1 MNLFPA
7 SIKNYLIA
15 TMACLCVPGLGA
27 LAFLAEQSV
36 EDVLTSRRL
45 VELVAADEAL
55 LNAGNT
61 IRSNRGQ
68 AQTAIQVA
76 DDPAPTLKK
85 IEQANRDA
93 LASAIALLRSTDLS
107 DRKALADAIDQK
119 EKATAAKLPEIY
131 AEAAKPK
138 PQRSLAATMPWYN
151 GVGEIETA
159 MTTASDATSTAVRL
173 ADPMLAD
180 LQNFKAA
187 GWRVRSN
194 YGTQCSIL
202 RPVFGSNKPM
212 EPAQLRRLGEMRG
225 ASDAGVA
232 QLTQLAARPGV
243 SPELVRK
250 VGAMNAEVTAANRLM
265 DEQLGRVG
273 QGSSPVVGAEDW
285 TKQCN
290 GPFSTILAAV
300 GQSFDE
306 MENVTQATLTRAWTR
321 LAITGGLFLALLAI
335 CVVSWRGVQ
344 RRITRPLVQLQT
356 ALAGMQA
363 GDFAQKIP
371 APPCPDELGTLSE
384 ALEDYRQN
392 ALALE
397 TNRRDREVAM
407 LADAEQA
414 AKVRALVGEVA
425 GIVAAA
431 RAGDFSGQAEAGDVD
446 GPLRELVEGVN
457 EINAVVDA
465 ATTEFADAMQSL
477 AAGDLTHRVTT
488 GYRGRFAALQEAI
501 NQTAERLSTTMR
513 TIQANASDVGLSA
526 REISTGADDLSKR
539 TEEQA
544 SSLEESAATTEELA
558 ASVKASAQASQQAVR
573 QAGQAMQVAQ
583 DGGAIA
589 SEAVAAMARIE
600 DASKKISEI
609 VSVIDGI
616 AFQTNLLALN
626 AAVEAARA
634 GDAGKGFAVVASE
647 VRTLAQRSG
656 EAAKDISGLISSSN
670 TEVEA
675 GVKLVRQAGDALTR
689 IVEASRSVQNTI
701 SEVATASTEQA
712 NGIEEMSQ
720 TVAHM
725 DEMTQA
731 NAALAEQSAA
741 SANALAGKIAELN
754 ALVAAFR
761 TGDELAPVARVPAA
775 PYAPPPLRTSDLA
788 AIATGQGAEP
798 ERLRKLAAAIAEQK
812 RAPGRESPARKRA
825 NTRSDDAGWEEF

>member
-7 SIKNYLIA
+7 SIRNYLVA
-15 TMACLCVPGLGA
+15 TMACLCLPGLGA
-27 LAFLAEQSV
+27 LAFLAEQAA
-36 EDVLTSRRL
+36 EDVQTGRRL
-45 VELVAADEAL
+45 VGLVAADEAL
-55 LNAGNT
+55 LVAGNT

-76 DDPAPTLKK
+76 DDPAATLRK
-85 IEQANRDA
+85 IEQANRDELARARARLRATDLAEREA
-93 LASAIALLRSTDLS
+93 LAEAIA
-107 DRKALADAIDQK
+107 QQ
-119 EKATAAKLPEIY
+119 EKAAEARLPEMY

-138 PQRSLAATMPWYN
+138 GQRSLAATMPWYN
-151 GVGEIETA
+151 GIGEIETV
-159 MTTASDATSTAVRL
+159 MTRASDATSTAVRL
-173 ADPMLAD
+173 SDPALAD

-187 GWRVRSN
+187 AWRVRSS
-194 YGTQCSIL
+194 YGTQCSVL

-212 EPAQLRRLGEMRG
+212 DAAQLRRLGEMRG

-232 QLTQLAARPGV
+232 QLKQLAARPGV
-243 SPELVRK
+243 SPELVGK
-250 VGAMNAEVTAANRLM
+250 VGAMNAEVEAANRLM
-265 DEQLGRVG
+265 DEQIGRVG
-273 QGSSPVVGAEDW
+273 QGSGPVVGAEEW
-285 TKQCN
+285 TRQCN
-290 GPFSTILAAV
+290 GPFNIILAAV
-300 GQSFDE
+300 AQSFDE
-306 MENVTQATLTRAWTR
+306 MEKTTQATLARAGTR
-321 LAITGGLFLALLAI
+321 LAVTGGLFLALLAI
-335 CVVSWRGVQ
+335 CLFSWRGLQ
-344 RRITRPLVQLQT
+344 RRLTRPLVSLKT
-356 ALAGMQA
+356 ALDGMQA

-371 APPCPDELGTLSE
+371 APPCPDEIGALSG
-384 ALEDYRQN
+384 ALEEYRQN

-414 AKVRALVGEVA
+414 AKVRTLVGEVA

-431 RAGDFSGQAEAGDVD
+431 RAGDFSGRAEAGEVD

-465 ATTEFADAMQSL
+465 ATTEFAQAMQAL

-501 NQTAERLSTTMR
+501 NRTAERLSTTLR

-573 QAGQAMQVAQ
+573 QAGEAMQVAQ
-583 DGGAIA
+583 DGGAIVG
-589 SEAVAAMARIE
+589 EAVSAMARIE
-600 DASKKISEI
+600 DASKKISDI
-609 VSVIDGI
+609 IRVIDDI

-656 EAAKDISGLISSSN
+656 EAAKDISALISSSN
-670 TEVEA
+670 VEVEA

-689 IVEASRSVQNTI
+689 IVAASQGVQTTI

-731 NAALAEQSAA
+731 NAALAEESAA

-761 TGDELAPVARVPAA
+761 TGDEIAPAA
-775 PYAPPPLRTSDLA
+775 VASAHYAPSRRPASHMHA
-788 AIATGQGAEP
+788 AAAAGGEP
-798 ERLRKLAAAIAEQK
+798 ERLRKLAEAAFDQH
-812 RAPGRESPARKRA
+812 RTAPQGAPARRRVNA
-825 NTRSDDAGWEEF
+825 RSDDAGWEEF

>member
-7 SIKNYLIA
+7 SIRNYLVA

-27 LAFLAEQSV
+27 LAFLAGQAV

-93 LASAIALLRSTDLS
+93 LASAMTLLRSTDLA
-107 DRKALADAIDQK
+107 DRKGLADAIDQK

-138 PQRSLAATMPWYN
+138 AQRSLAATMPWYN
-151 GVGEIETA
+151 GVGDIETA
-159 MTTASDATSTAVRL
+159 MTTASDATSTAVRM
-173 ADPMLAD
+173 ADPALAD

-187 GWRVRSN
+187 GWRVRSS
-194 YGTQCSIL
+194 YGTQCSVL

-212 EPAQLRRLGEMRG
+212 DAAQLRRLGEMRG
-225 ASDAGVA
+225 ASDASVA

-250 VGAMNAEVTAANRLM
+250 VGAMNGEVSAANRLM
-265 DEQLGRVG
+265 DEQIGRVG
-273 QGSSPVVGAEDW
+273 QGSSPVVGAEEW

-344 RRITRPLVQLQT
+344 RRIARPLVELQT

-363 GDFAQKIP
+363 GDFAQRIP
-371 APPCPDELGTLSE
+371 APPCPDEIGTLSG

-392 ALALE
+392 ALALD

-414 AKVRALVGEVA
+414 AKVRTLVGEVA

-465 ATTEFADAMQSL
+465 ATTE
-477 AAGDLTHRVTT
+477 
-488 GYRGRFAALQEAI
+488 
-501 NQTAERLSTTMR
+501 
-513 TIQANASDVGLSA
+513 
-526 REISTGADDLSKR
+526 
-539 TEEQA
+539 
-544 SSLEESAATTEELA
+544 
-558 ASVKASAQASQQAVR
+558 
-573 QAGQAMQVAQ
+573 
-583 DGGAIA
+583 
-589 SEAVAAMARIE
+589 
-600 DASKKISEI
+600 
-609 VSVIDGI
+609 
-616 AFQTNLLALN
+616 
-626 AAVEAARA
+626 
-634 GDAGKGFAVVASE
+634 
-647 VRTLAQRSG
+647 
-656 EAAKDISGLISSSN
+656 
-670 TEVEA
+670 
-675 GVKLVRQAGDALTR
+675 
-689 IVEASRSVQNTI
+689 
-701 SEVATASTEQA
+701 
-712 NGIEEMSQ
+712 
-720 TVAHM
+720 
-725 DEMTQA
+725 
-731 NAALAEQSAA
+731 
-741 SANALAGKIAELN
+741 
-754 ALVAAFR
+754 
-761 TGDELAPVARVPAA
+761 
-775 PYAPPPLRTSDLA
+775 
-788 AIATGQGAEP
+788 
-798 ERLRKLAAAIAEQK
+798 
-812 RAPGRESPARKRA
+812 
-825 NTRSDDAGWEEF
+825 